1 MKSKQ
6 HILRFLSSL
15 LLLLVFNNIITAQSF
30 KRVES
35 IAALNALEENN
46 GASVADYDGDND
58 LDIYVVAK
66 SVDID
71 GVEKSHSKLFR
82 NNNDGTFTDV
92 TQATGLIA
100 TLSQQETIPTGAL
113 NGDKFGASWG
123 DYNNDGFPDI
133 LVSSSNRVQL
143 FLNDGGQNF
152 QDVTMSSGIEGFNGC
167 INPSSTWFDYNND
180 GFLDLHITTWGP
192 CESDKLYENNQDG
205 TFTNISDKLPVV
217 GKQNL
222 YSAFPYDFNNDGWMD
237 LYISDDLKNPN
248 PLLINQSGNQFIEDA
263 QSYGLANTGD
273 DMGITIGDYN
283 GDGFFDFYVTNINEN
298 ILLENNGDNTFTD
311 IALEKNVQ
319 DVGWSWD
326 AKFAD
331 FDLDG
336 DDDLFVVNGFSFSFS
351 GAEKNAYFK
360 NLLVEGQDEFEEISE
375 SINLKDLT
383 ISVSAVD
390 FDFDNDGDIDLF
402 VTNND
407 RPSYFYENKTLNFN
421 ETNSLN
427 WFKVI
432 LQGTQSNRDAIGT
445 QLTLTT
451 ANRTIKRHYS
461 GIGFLG
467 QSLTP
472 VHFGL
477 NDATDITELV
487 IKWPSGLVETYQ
499 NLNSNRTIKAIE
511 GQGYQVLNIQPSE
524 KISGCTDPLSCSFNP
539 NAYVDDGSCTYL
551 EVKNISGNMASGFL
565 KEETYSY
572 PIPPSSTTQWSIVG
586 GEILEGQGT
595 DSVKVKWGVDA
606 IGTISVIE
614 ITASCSSLTASL
626 EVDLSIDDV
635 ELDKSIARIW
645 NEALLD
651 AIRNDFA
658 RPTVHARNLFH
669 TSIALYDAWAIYDEI
684 ARPYLVGNTINNYN
698 SELLDFS
705 PLESKEESINK
716 AISYAAYRLLNYR
729 FSSSPGFKVSGE
741 KFNLI
746 MNQLGYD
753 TNYTAT
759 DYETGNAAALGN
771 YIAQEIINYGNT
783 DGSREASNY
792 DNAYYEPINNPM
804 APDFSGNEFIEN
816 PNRWQPLSLETFIDQ
831 SGNPIEGNVLD
842 FLNPEWGNVLPFS
855 LKNDDLTSYQRDG
868 NDYLVY
874 NDPLSPPYLDD
885 SNTTASSEA
894 YKWGFSLVSVWASH
908 LDSSDG
914 VLWDISPKSIGNID
928 FESLPDN
935 FEDYPQFYKLLEG
948 GDVGTGRTINPITNI
963 AYDEQLVPRG
973 DYARVLAEFWADGPD
988 SETPPGH
995 WFSLLNYVSDHPLS
1009 TKKFR
1014 GEGESLSPIEW
1025 DVKSY
1030 FILGGAMHDSAI
1042 SAWSIKGWY
1051 DYIRPISAI
1060 RYMAD
1065 KGQSSDPSASNFHP
1079 EGVKLFDGY
1088 IETVEENDPLVGF
1101 NSQNLGKIKV
1111 YSWKGHDY
1119 IGNVETDQAGVGWIL
1134 AEDWWPYQ
1142 RPSFVTP
1149 PFAGYVSGHSTY
1161 SRAAAEVLTLITGD
1175 EYFPGGM
1182 GEFVARK
1189 NEFLVFEEGPSTDI
1203 VLQWATYR
1211 DASDQCSLSR
1221 IWGGIHPP
1229 ADDISGRKIGKKV
1242 GVDAFNFAVPY
1253 FFGKTSNSGDDLS
1266 SIVYPN
1272 PIINKELFITNT
1284 SAEDTFDIFDISG
1297 RLINFIDKSYNE
1309 YTKETRI
1316 SLPMFLTSGIYIL
1329 RTNNTSKALIIK
1341 D

>member
-6 HILRFLSSL
+6 TLLHFLSSL
-15 LLLLVFNNIITAQSF
+15 VLLLVFNNILTAQSF

-92 TQATGLIA
+92 TQAIGLIA

-143 FLNDGGQNF
+143 FLNSGGQNF
-152 QDVTMSSGIEGFNGC
+152 QDVTMSSGIEEFNSC

-192 CESDKLYENNQDG
+192 CESAKLYENNQDG

-298 ILLENNGDNTFTD
+298 ILLQNNGDNTFTD

-336 DDDLFVVNGFSFSFS
+336 DDDLFVVNGFSFSFA
-351 GAEKNAYFK
+351 GAEENAYFK
-360 NLLVEGQDEFEEISE
+360 NLLVEGQNEFEEISE

-390 FDFDNDGDIDLF
+390 FDYDNDGDIDLF

-427 WFKVI
+427 WFKVL

-451 ANRTIKRHYS
+451 ANRTVKRHYT

-477 NDATDITELV
+477 NDAVDITELV

-499 NLNSNRTIKAIE
+499 NLNSNTTIKAIE

-551 EVKNISGNMASGFL
+551 EVKNITGNMTSGFL

-572 PIPPSSTTQWSIVG
+572 PIPTSSTTQWSVIG

-595 DSVKVKWGVDA
+595 NSVKVKWGVDA
-606 IGTISVIE
+606 VGTISVIE
-614 ITASCSSLTASL
+614 VTPSCSSLPASL
-626 EVDLSIDDV
+626 EVALSIDDV

-669 TSIALYDAWAIYDEI
+669 TSIAFYDAWAIYDEV
-684 ARPYLVGNTINNYN
+684 AKPYLVGNTLNNYN
-698 SELLDFS
+698 SELLDFM
-705 PLESKEESINK
+705 PLESDEVSVNK
-716 AISYAAYRLLNYR
+716 AISYAAYRLLNHR
-729 FSSSPGFKVSGE
+729 FSSSPGFEVSSE
-741 KFNLI
+741 RFNLI
-746 MNQLGYD
+746 MGQLGYD
-753 TNYTAT
+753 INYTST

-842 FLNPEWGNVLPFS
+842 FLNPEWGNVLSFS
-855 LKNDDLTSYQRDG
+855 LTNDDLTSYQRDG

-874 NDPLSPPYLDD
+874 NDPMAPPYLDD
-885 SNTTASSEA
+885 SNTTTSSEA

-928 FESLPDN
+928 YESLPDN

-948 GDVGTGRTINPITNI
+948 GDIGTGIAINPKTNT

-995 WFSLLNYVSDHPLS
+995 WFSLLNYVSDHQLT
-1009 TKKFR
+1009 TKKFE
-1014 GEGESLSPIEW
+1014 GKGESLSPIEW

-1065 KGQSSDPSASNFHP
+1065 KGQSSDPSASNYHP
-1079 EGVKLFDGY
+1079 EGIKLFDGY

-1189 NEFLVFEEGPSTDI
+1189 NEFLVFEEGPSTDV

-1229 ADDISGRKIGKKV
+1229 ADDIPGRKIGKKV
-1242 GVDAFNFAVPY
+1242 GIDAFNFAVPY
-1253 FFGKTSNSGDDLS
+1253 FYGKTPNSGDELS
-1266 SIVYPN
+1266 SKVYPN
-1272 PIINKELFITNT
+1272 PIVDREIFITNT
-1284 SAEDTFDIFDISG
+1284 NEEDTFDIFDISG
-1297 RLINFIDKSYNE
+1297 RLIQFIDKSYNE

-1329 RTNNTSKALIIK
+1329 RTNDTSKALIIK